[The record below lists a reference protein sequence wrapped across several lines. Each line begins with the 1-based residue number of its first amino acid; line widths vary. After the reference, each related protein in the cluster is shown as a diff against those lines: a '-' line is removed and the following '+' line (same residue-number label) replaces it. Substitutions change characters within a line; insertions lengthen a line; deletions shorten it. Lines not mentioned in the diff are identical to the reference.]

1 MRYVALPIRFA
12 SKFKSQASS
21 TRANVVA
28 KTLIVLSF
36 AVAALS
42 VPATAQTAGTY
53 SVTNLVSDGS
63 VPATITSTSFINP
76 WAMSTSGTW
85 WVSTEGSGFNYV
97 IQVPAPNFTPAN
109 PFKVIV
115 PAFSN
120 VSTAVGQPTG
130 SVSTAA
136 ATGMLLSNNTKASFL
151 FSTLDGTISGWNTPL
166 GQATPTAL
174 IAVNNNAAGAVY
186 TGLAIINNTAGS
198 YLLVPNFGTANK
210 IEVYDSTFKPATLS
224 GGTFTDPNLP
234 AAYSPYGIHLIGS
247 QVFVT
252 YAVRSATAPFTPT
265 GGLGN
270 GIVSVFDTTGK
281 FINRVVTGGNLN
293 IPWGVAIAPATF
305 GPFSNDI
312 LIGNFGNG
320 LINAYNPTT
329 FAYLGQLTDG
339 TGKPLTYATLW
350 ELLPQG
356 TPTGSGN
363 ASVSGGAPGTV
374 YFTAGLA
381 GQAHGLLGGISSSTT
396 TNGTATFGF
405 STATGSVTVPAG
417 SSTTANVS
425 IVPTNNFSGSVAL
438 ACSGLPLNSTC
449 SFSPSSPITVSA
461 SAPTIA
467 TVTIQTAPRQSKLVP
482 NFLHRK
488 LAVGITYA
496 LLLPFASILIFRRRR
511 SSSNTADPLRL
522 LGVFVLLVASTGF
535 LVGCLSGNN
544 PPVTNGTLVAPGT
557 PAGAATVT
565 ITATS
570 GSISQTA
577 TLTLNVQ

>member
-1 MRYVALPIRFA
+1 MRYAAPIHFISEFKLHALP
-12 SKFKSQASS
+12 
-21 TRANVVA
+21 TRAKA
-28 KTLIVLSF
+28 IASTLATLFFTAATLSLT
-36 AVAALS
+36 AA
-42 VPATAQTAGTY
+42 AQTAGTY
-53 SVTNLVSDGS
+53 TVTNIVSDGS
-63 VPATITSTSFINP
+63 VPATITNTSFINP
-76 WAMSTSGTW
+76 WAISTSSTW
-85 WVSTEGSGFNYV
+85 WISTEGSGFNFV
-97 IQVPAPNFTPAN
+97 IQPTPAN

-136 ATGMLLSNNTKASFL
+136 ATGMVLSNGTKASFL

-166 GQATPTAL
+166 GTTGPPTPVAL
-174 IAVNNNAAGAVY
+174 IAINNNAAGAVY
-186 TGLAIINNTAGS
+186 PGLAIINNAAGS
-198 YLLVPNFGTANK
+198 FLLAPNFGTANK

-224 GGTFTDPNLP
+224 GGTFTDPTLP

-247 QVFVT
+247 QVYVT
-252 YAVRSATAPFTPT
+252 YAVRSATAPFTPV
-265 GGLGN
+265 GGIGN

-281 FINRVVTGGNLN
+281 FINRLVTGGNLN
-293 IPWGVAIAPATF
+293 IPWGVAIAPANF
-305 GPFSNDI
+305 GIFSNAL

-363 ASVSGGAPGTV
+363 ASVSGGTSGTV

-381 GQAHGLLGGISSSTT
+381 GQAHGLFGGISSSTT
-396 TNGTATFGF
+396 STGTASFGF
-405 STATGSVTVPAG
+405 STGAGTATVTNGNSTQVPISVA
-417 SSTTANVS
+417 
-425 IVPTNNFSGSVAL
+425 PTNGFSGTVSL
-438 ACSGLPLNSTC
+438 ACSGLPLNATC
-449 SFSPSSPITVSA
+449 TFSPSSLAVSA
-461 SAPTIA
+461 NAPA
-467 TVTIQTAPRQSKLVP
+467 LGTVTCQTAKQQGSSLLRDILR
-482 NFLHRK
+482 RK
-488 LAVGITYA
+488 STGVTYA

-511 SSSNTADPLRL
+511 TSASAANPLRL
-522 LGVFVLLVASTGF
+522 LGVLILLVASTGF
-535 LVGCLSGNN
+535 LVGCLGGNN
-544 PPVTNGTLVAPGT
+544 PSVTNGTLVAPGT
-557 PAGAATVT
+557 PSGTSTVT

-577 TLTLNVQ
+577 TVALTVQ

>member
-1 MRYVALPIRFA
+1 MRYAALPIRFA
-12 SKFKSQASS
+12 SKIKSQASS

-36 AVAALS
+36 AAALS
-42 VPATAQTAGTY
+42 LPAAAQTAGTY

-136 ATGMLLSNNTKASFL
+136 ATGMLLSNGTKASFL

-166 GQATPTAL
+166 GTTGPPTPVAL
-174 IAVNNNAAGAVY
+174 IAVNNHAAGAVY
-186 TGLAIINNTAGS
+186 TGMAIINNTAGS
-198 YLLVPNFGTANK
+198 YLVVPNFGTANK

-234 AAYSPYGIHLIGS
+234 AGYSPYGVHLIGS
-247 QVFVT
+247 QVFIT
-252 YAVRSATAPFTPT
+252 YVVRSAAAPFTPV

-281 FINRVVTGGNLN
+281 YINRIVTGGNLN
-293 IPWGVAIAPATF
+293 IPWGVAIAPANF
-305 GPFSNDI
+305 GIFSNDI

-320 LINAYNPTT
+320 LINVYNPTT
-329 FAYLGQLTDG
+329 FAYLGQLIDG

-350 ELLPQG
+350 ELLPGG
-356 TPTGSGN
+356 TLTGSGN
-363 ASVSGGAPGTV
+363 SSASGGSTSTV

-381 GQAHGLLGGISSSTT
+381 GQAHGLLGGISSSSTSS
-396 TNGTATFGF
+396 GTATFGF
-405 STATGSVTVPAG
+405 SASTSAATVTAGNSAQATISA
-417 SSTTANVS
+417 A
-425 IVPTNNFSGSVAL
+425 PTNGFSGSVTL
-438 ACSGLPLNSTC
+438 ACSGLPIQATC
-449 SFSPSSPITVSA
+449 TFSPSSLTVSA
-461 SAPTIA
+461 SAPATG
-467 TVTIQTAPRQSKLVP
+467 TVTIQTAPPQSVS
-482 NFLHRK
+482 FLHRK
-488 LAVGITYA
+488 STAGITYA

-511 SSSNTADPLRL
+511 SSVNASNPLRL
-522 LGVFVLLVASTGF
+522 LGVFILLVASTGF
-535 LVGCLSGNN
+535 LIGCLSGNN
-544 PPVTNGTLVAPGT
+544 PPVTNGTVVAPGT
-557 PAGAATVT
+557 PTGTSTIT

-570 GSISQTA
+570 GSVSQTTTIA
-577 TLTLNVQ
+577 LTVQ